1 MILTVAHLSTRNGV
15 FFPNSVAWTSG
26 ILDEWATW
34 QTDSSLDL
42 SVDLS

>member
-1 MILTVAHLSTRNGV
+1 MMLTVAPLSTRNGV
-15 FFPNSVAWTSG
+15 FFPNSVALTAG

-34 QTDSSLDL
+34 KTDSSPEL